1 MADQSR
7 HEVINIYILPQNTA
21 VCNGVNNMEIKK
33 MLVKEV
39 GKFCISIESNDD
51 GSGKTRIE
59 GNALAIIGGMSTLAN
74 HIAKMLR
81 KDSSSVYTA
90 YLMSMLA
97 ALLPDDEVDNKSE
110 SESASDVNLS
120 DIHPSVSPD
129 QKNIDALFDKLFG
142 GR

>member
-1 MADQSR
+1 
-7 HEVINIYILPQNTA
+7 
-21 VCNGVNNMEIKK
+21 
-33 MLVKEV
+33 MLAKEV

-74 HIAKMLR
+74 HIAKMFR
-81 KDSSSVYTA
+81 ENGSSVYTA

-97 ALLPDDEVDNKSE
+97 ALFLDDEVDNKSE
-110 SESASDVNLS
+110 SEPASDVNLS
-120 DIHPSVSPD
+120 DIHPSMSPD
-129 QKNIDALFDKLFG
+129 QEKIDALFDKLFG